1 MLKTDYRDLV
11 PRKLEL
17 VDSTFNL
24 NQYFNIFNKLSAK
37 DSFKFNFLF
46 SSHSDPRGYFG
57 GNLRIYAYQDTAS
70 LNHSVKAEMHKL
82 FESIDSKIASK
93 IESNKQNPDPL
104 FEKRMKNTYYNH
116 RNHINYQYSLIQYL
130 LTDPNSE
137 AYLHLKPEKSNEGYF
152 QYLTFY
158 LMVESGLGW
167 YGYSSLNSYTRIICS
182 MEDLKQALD
191 RIRNNTGF
199 NKETADK
206 LLDSGPGPFFEISN
220 KQCFI
225 TLTEIDWRDCIRRKK
240 YLINL

>member
-1 MLKTDYRDLV
+1 VAYGQINNCPFIETLNSYTSHIKFNKIIDSIMLKTDYRDLV

-93 IESNKQNPDPL
+93 IE
-104 FEKRMKNTYYNH
+104 
-116 RNHINYQYSLIQYL
+116 
-130 LTDPNSE
+130 
-137 AYLHLKPEKSNEGYF
+137 
-152 QYLTFY
+152 
-158 LMVESGLGW
+158 
-167 YGYSSLNSYTRIICS
+167 
-182 MEDLKQALD
+182 
-191 RIRNNTGF
+191 
-199 NKETADK
+199 
-206 LLDSGPGPFFEISN
+206 
-220 KQCFI
+220 
-225 TLTEIDWRDCIRRKK
+225 
-240 YLINL
+240 